1 MERLRVTW
9 TGNSVVGPGLSTFYG
24 DEGEGGLDPDAI
36 LDFFDTIKGSLLQ
49 GTTITIPDGGDLMS
63 AETGEIGGYWSNPG
77 TGGVVVGGAVG
88 AYAGGVGARAV
99 WRTGGVV
106 SGRRV
111 VGSTYL
117 CPLTLNAY
125 DGSGTIEGSTL
136 STLDGAA
143 AALAAAAGP
152 GMVIWSRPAPGRV
165 GTMHAVTGGSVPDKV
180 SWLRSRRT

>member
-9 TGNSVVGPGLSTFYG
+9 SGNNVVGPGLSTFYG

-36 LDFFDTIKGSLLQ
+36 LDFFDTIKGSLLA
-49 GTTITIPDGGDLMS
+49 GTTITIPDGGDLMNE
-63 AETGEIGGYWSNPG
+63 ATGEIGGYWSNPG
-77 TGGVVVGGAVG
+77 TGGVVVGGTPG
-88 AYAGGVGARAV
+88 AYAAGVGARAV

-117 CPLTLNAY
+117 CPLTFNAY
-125 DGSGTIEGSTL
+125 AGDGTLDPGTVSTL
-136 STLDGAA
+136 SGAA
-143 AALAAAAGP
+143 AQLAADAGP
-152 GMVIWSRPAPGRV
+152 GMVIWSRPAPGRA
-165 GTMHAVTGGSVPDKV
+165 GTMHAVTDGSVPDKV